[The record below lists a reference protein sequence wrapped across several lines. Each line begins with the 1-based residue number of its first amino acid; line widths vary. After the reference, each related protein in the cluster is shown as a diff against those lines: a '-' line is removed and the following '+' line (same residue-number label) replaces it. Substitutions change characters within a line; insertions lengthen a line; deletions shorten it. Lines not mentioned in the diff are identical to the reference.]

1 MRCSRGKMMKV
12 CSNIH
17 THTTWSD
24 GADTVETV
32 IRAAIEKGFHTIGIS
47 DHGYTAFD
55 ESYCM
60 QRGSEKAYKEELQ
73 QLRERYAGQ
82 IDVLTGI
89 EYEYA
94 GEDPVPEVEY
104 VVGSLHCLKIGSNY
118 YSVDEDP
125 PHFRQ
130 LLAAA
135 GGELELAKRYYDGV
149 VEATLR
155 VRPDVLGHFD
165 LLTKFSMVE
174 ETEAYR
180 AVAKEALLAVLPAVK
195 VVEVNTGAMAR
206 GLRAS
211 PYPADFLLKAV
222 REAGGSVI
230 LSSDA
235 HRVSHLDFAFE
246 ETLARLRR
254 LGFREVLERRKEGFV
269 PVSIG

>member
-1 MRCSRGKMMKV
+1 MKV

-125 PHFRQ
+125 ASFPA
-130 LLAAA
+130 LLAAP
-135 GGELELAKRYYDGV
+135 
-149 VEATLR
+149 EASWSWPNGT
-155 VRPDVLGHFD
+155 
-165 LLTKFSMVE
+165 M
-174 ETEAYR
+174 TEWW
-180 AVAKEALLAVLPAVK
+180 
-195 VVEVNTGAMAR
+195 
-206 GLRAS
+206 
-211 PYPADFLLKAV
+211 
-222 REAGGSVI
+222 
-230 LSSDA
+230 
-235 HRVSHLDFAFE
+235 
-246 ETLARLRR
+246 RLRC
-254 LGFREVLERRKEGFV
+254 
-269 PVSIG
+269 VSGLMSLAILTF